1 MKTKTSKRS
10 TKKNIALIGLG
21 LVLAIGAYQIG
32 IASGHEFGKLLK
44 ADEISQVLKEECDC
58 EEVNQTMYLKGIQY
72 NKDSGF
78 TTEKADYELI
88 NCNYTSTTEGIK
100 IIQKKLNENIKNFKD
115 FDYLS
120 LEFINEGERASY
132 VIKNGIIQ

>member
-10 TKKNIALIGLG
+10 TKKNLVLIGLG

-32 IASGHEFGKLLK
+32 IASGHKIGKLLK
-44 ADEISQVLKEECDC
+44 ADEITKVLKEECDC

-72 NKDSGF
+72 NKDIGF

-88 NCNYTSTTEGIK
+88 NCNYITTKEGIK
-100 IIQKKLNENIKNFKD
+100 IIQEKLNKNIKNFQD
-115 FDYLS
+115 FDYLT

-132 VIKNGIIQ
+132 VIKNGKIQ